1 MAEYRRAISLDANLG
16 RAYAGLGALA
26 ANLGQRQQAEE
37 YYKQALARI
46 DRMTDRERFR
56 TRGGYY
62 LLTRNADK
70 ARDEFQALVDKYP
83 ADTAGLANLAL
94 ADFYKRD
101 MARAVDVGRRASQI
115 YPNNVVRL
123 NNLALFEMYAS
134 DFKSAE
140 REARSVLEKNP
151 SREKAFIVL
160 AIAQA
165 AQGQPDQARATY
177 TKLQSVSSNGPSMAA
192 DGLADLSLY
201 QGRLADAA
209 TVLQAAIKSEKDAS
223 RRDRFTVTLAEV
235 RALQQKTRDAA
246 SLARQVLN
254 TSTDPGMMFLASR
267 VLAETG
273 DAAGVHEVSAKLSQR
288 LDTDSQVYANL
299 LDGEVALHQ
308 NEARTA
314 IEKFKA
320 AQQITD
326 TWLGRF
332 DLGRAYLLGDAYA
345 EANSE
350 FDTCQKRIGEGTAVL
365 LDDVPTL
372 RLTAPVFYYQARAL
386 EGLGSPGAQEN
397 YRRFLTIKQGGDEQG
412 LVADAR
418 RRVKH

>member
-1 MAEYRRAISLDANLG
+1 
-16 RAYAGLGALA
+16 
-26 ANLGQRQQAEE
+26 
-37 YYKQALARI
+37 
-46 DRMTDRERFR
+46 
-56 TRGGYY
+56 
-62 LLTRNADK
+62 
-70 ARDEFQALVDKYP
+70 
-83 ADTAGLANLAL
+83 
-94 ADFYKRD
+94 
-101 MARAVDVGRRASQI
+101 
-115 YPNNVVRL
+115 
-123 NNLALFEMYAS
+123 
-134 DFKSAE
+134 
-140 REARSVLEKNP
+140 
-151 SREKAFIVL
+151 
-160 AIAQA
+160 
-165 AQGQPDQARATY
+165 
-177 TKLQSVSSNGPSMAA
+177 MAA

-209 TVLQAAIKSEKDAS
+209 TVLQAAIKSENEAS